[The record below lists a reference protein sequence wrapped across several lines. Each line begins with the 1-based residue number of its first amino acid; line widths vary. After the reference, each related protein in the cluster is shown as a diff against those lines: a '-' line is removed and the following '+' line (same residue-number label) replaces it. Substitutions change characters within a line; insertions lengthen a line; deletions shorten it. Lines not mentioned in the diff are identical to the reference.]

1 MTDQRRSGQSWSMN
15 VRKRLGTNVRRLREA
30 AGYSQE
36 AFGDVANIHRT
47 YVSDVER
54 GRRNPTI
61 EIVEK
66 FAIALKVRTG
76 SLLDEPTDRDG
87 KA

>member
-1 MTDQRRSGQSWSMN
+1 MD

-36 AFGDVANIHRT
+36 AFGDAANIHRT

-66 FAIALKVRTG
+66 FAVALKVRTG
-76 SLLDEPTDRDG
+76 SLLDDPADLDG

>member
-1 MTDQRRSGQSWSMN
+1 MN
-15 VRKRLGTNVRRLREA
+15 VRERLGANVRRLREA

-36 AFGDVANIHRT
+36 AFGHMADIHRT

-61 EIVEK
+61 DVVEK
-66 FAIALKVRTG
+66 FAMALNVRTG
-76 SLLDEPTDRDG
+76 SLLDTPSELDAG
-87 KA
+87 KQING

>member
-1 MTDQRRSGQSWSMN
+1 M
-15 VRKRLGTNVRRLREA
+15 RRLREA

-36 AFGDVANIHRT
+36 AFGDAANIHRT

-66 FAIALKVRTG
+66 FAVALKVRTG
-76 SLLDEPTDRDG
+76 SLLDDPADLDG